1 MQPKK
6 LNIGIA
12 GYPYGGNGATSSL
25 HPDIKDWTVLTVLA
39 AKADERIGEVFH
51 KDFSDTPITMTRN
64 ASVEW
69 AKKAGVDVLLM
80 VDSDQAPDMYVGSD
94 PLAKPF
100 FASSFDFLYA
110 HYDKG
115 PVTIVAPY
123 CGPPG
128 HPVSGGW
135 ENVYVFKWAN
145 QHSDEPQRDEFKL
158 DAFDRDEA
166 SRLMGI
172 SEIGAGPTG
181 LCMIDMRA
189 FQHMTHPYFYYQ
201 YEGDGEL
208 CPRCHQ
214 HAPGPQAQ
222 KSTTEDVAFFRDMS
236 LAISAK
242 LGYNPVFCN
251 WDSWAGHW
259 KPKCVGKPTALKASQ
274 ISQKMR
280 DALDRG
286 EDRGMRIMNVQPPK
300 DSKASIPFA
309 RQPDSTNCIV
319 RVNGTDYQSQE
330 LAPTSNM
337 DVADQQALKDVV
349 SSYASAPGVVN
360 RKIRIVELGSWVGHS
375 AKLMADAVAPMCDYE
390 IFCVDHWKG
399 GMAQQRHAAEQHDVM
414 EVWEKNVASVR
425 EHVHPFRGDTVEV
438 GNAWTETGEGSID
451 ILFIDAD
458 HSYEGCLAD
467 IEAWSKHVIPN
478 GIIMGHDYSFV
489 FPGVKRAVHEVFGW
503 DVPTVGNSIWVT
515 RKPRE
520 VTERFQQIVG
530 DNRAQ
535 NPFGRSVSISCEEA
549 NRMLAQ
555 NGGNRPLNYDKI
567 RKAGEQLAQEA
578 RELVSETEVAQNGQE
593 K

>member
-1 MQPKK
+1 MTPKK
-6 LNIGIA
+6 LNVGFAFLNYGSNGGIA
-12 GYPYGGNGATSSL
+12 SE
-25 HPDIKDWTVLTVLA
+25 HPDIRRWTVPAVLA
-39 AKADERIGEVFH
+39 AKADPRIAEIFTE
-51 KDFSDTPITMTRN
+51 DFNDTPAPMSRN
-64 ASVEW
+64 AIIEW
-69 AKKAGVDVLLM
+69 AKRAGVDVLVM
-80 VDSDQAPDMYVGSD
+80 VDSDQAPDLYVGKD
-94 PLAKPF
+94 ALAKPF
-100 FASSFDFLYA
+100 FPSSFDFLYG
-110 HYDKG
+110 HYEKG
-115 PVTIVAPY
+115 PCTIFAPY

-128 HPVSGGW
+128 HPTKGGW
-135 ENVYVFKWAN
+135 ENVYVFKWTN
-145 QHSDEPQRDEFKL
+145 SHSDEPQRDEFKL
-158 DAFDRDEA
+158 DPFERDEA
-166 SRLMGI
+166 ARLMGI
-172 SEIGAGPTG
+172 SEVGAGPTG
-181 LCMIDMRA
+181 LCMIDMRC
-189 FQHMTHPYFYYQ
+189 FDYLTHPYFYYQ
-201 YEGDGEL
+201 YEGDGPL
-208 CPRCHQ
+208 CPNCHQ
-214 HAPGPQAQ
+214 HTPGPQAQ
-222 KSTTEDVAFFRDMS
+222 KSTTEDVAFFRDLNLS
-236 LAISAK
+236 ISAK
-242 LGYNPVFCN
+242 LGYCPVFCN
-251 WDSWAGHW
+251 WDSWAGHH
-259 KPKCVGKPTALKASQ
+259 KPKCVGKPSIMHASQ

-330 LAPTSNM
+330 LSPTSNM

-399 GMAQQRHAAEQHDVM
+399 GMAQQRHAAEQHDVR
-414 EVWEKNVASVR
+414 EVWEANLASVR
-425 EHVHPFRGDTVEV
+425 THVTPVKGDTVEI
-438 GNAWTETGEGSID
+438 GKTWTGGPID

-520 VTERFQQIVG
+520 VTERFKTIIGG
-530 DNRAQ
+530 DRQDYHAYDMTQ
-535 NPFGRSVSISCEEA
+535 HAGSKSVHVCTE
-549 NRMLAQ
+549 
-555 NGGNRPLNYDKI
+555 NGVHSFPY
-567 RKAGEQLAQEA
+567 
-578 RELVSETEVAQNGQE
+578 SETEVAQNGQE